1 MPSGMG
7 EWALM
12 TVDVNDGGTDS
23 LTAAGWSSGGSA
35 VLADLAPDAAKA
47 FTLLISVRPSGVHD
61 ELLESPPV
69 RAFAEQ
75 FRVDVSRIDDELRS
89 QFTEATRI
97 HQFSVA
103 QMVWIGDAA
112 PRLRGALDTLFGPSE
127 WAAPRRHPVRELWE
141 TIDEFMRAVARH
153 HALDPTLTELV
164 RLRGARQHNCRL
176 CQSRRSVAAI
186 EAGADEALFASVDD
200 HASSDLPP
208 ATKAALAL
216 VDAMIWTPQDL
227 PADVVADVRAQLTP
241 EQAVE
246 VVLDVVRNSTNKI
259 AVALGADAAE
269 VTEGVQLFVT
279 DADGV
284 LSTV

>member
-1 MPSGMG
+1 
-7 EWALM
+7 M

-23 LTAAGWSSGGSA
+23 LTATGWSSGGA
-35 VLADLAPDAAKA
+35 TVLQEVAPDAAKA
-47 FTLLISVRPSGVHD
+47 FALLVSVRPSGVHD

-69 RAFAEQ
+69 RAFADQ
-75 FRVDVSRIDDELRS
+75 FRVDVSRIDDEMRAE
-89 QFTEATRI
+89 FVAATGA

-112 PRLRGALDTLFGPSE
+112 PRLHGTLDTMFGPSE
-127 WAAPRRHPVRELWE
+127 WGAPRRYPVRELWE
-141 TIDEFMRAVARH
+141 TVDEFMRVVARH

-164 RLRGARQHNCRL
+164 RLRGARQHHCRL
-176 CQSRRSVAAI
+176 CESRRSVAAI
-186 EAGADEALFASVDD
+186 EAGADEALFASVDSY
-200 HASSDLPP
+200 ASSDLPA

-216 VDAMIWTPQDL
+216 VDAMIWTPLDL

>member
-1 MPSGMG
+1 
-7 EWALM
+7 M

-23 LTAAGWSSGGSA
+23 LTAAGWSSGGAA
-35 VLADLAPDAAKA
+35 VLEELAPDAAKA
-47 FTLLISVRPSGVHD
+47 FTLLVSVRPSGVHD
-61 ELLESPPV
+61 EVLESPPV

-75 FRVDVSRIDDELRS
+75 FRVDVSQIGDELRADYIA
-89 QFTEATRI
+89 ATRI

-103 QMVWIGDAA
+103 QMVWIGDATL
-112 PRLRGALDTLFGPSE
+112 RLRQALDALFGASE
-127 WAAPRRHPVRELWE
+127 WPAPRRHPVREVWE

-153 HALDPTLTELV
+153 HALDPTLTELI

-186 EAGADEALFASVDD
+186 EAGADEALFTSVDD
-200 HASSDLPP
+200 HASSDLPA

-216 VDAMIWTPQDL
+216 VDAVIWHPQDL
-227 PADVVADVRAQLTP
+227 GDEVLADVRAQLTP

-246 VVLDVVRNSTNKI
+246 VVLDVIRNGTNKI
-259 AVALGADAAE
+259 AVALGADEAE

-279 DADGV
+279 DEDGV
-284 LSTV
+284 VSTV